1 MSHIKKETVKGFDTV
16 HPVVLSEGIKVACQ
30 LLSLQGVKVT
40 EYILD
45 WSGQQVKQ
53 FNGMQVICGLD
64 AQRAASSHK
73 FSGMGLAVD
82 QNGKLAIVGDFYY
95 DEQKKRAKELQKQIE
110 TVLGG
115 ACYFAARAMIAQAKG
130 QKAQVKINQQTRQ
143 LQLVVQM

>member
-1 MSHIKKETVKGFDTV
+1 MSHIKKETVRGFDTV
-16 HPVVLSEGIKVACQ
+16 HPVVLAEGIKVACQ
-30 LLSLQGVKVT
+30 LLSLQGIKVT
-40 EYILD
+40 DHILD
-45 WSGQQVKQ
+45 WSGHKVAE
-53 FNGMQVICGLD
+53 FNNMKVICGLD
-64 AQRAASSHK
+64 AQGSASSHK

-110 TVLGG
+110 IVLGG